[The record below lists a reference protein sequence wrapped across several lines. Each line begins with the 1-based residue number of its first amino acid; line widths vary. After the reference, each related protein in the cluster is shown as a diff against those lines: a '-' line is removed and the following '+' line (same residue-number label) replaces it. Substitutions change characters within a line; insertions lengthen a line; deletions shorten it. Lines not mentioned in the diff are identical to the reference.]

1 MAGITLAQAQTQL
14 DAYLAA
20 ETAIISGN
28 QSYEFQGR
36 RVNRADLEK
45 IQAGISLWDTRV
57 KNLTVSASGRGRTI
71 IARPR

>member
-1 MAGITLAQAQTQL
+1 MAGISLAQAQTQL

-36 RVNRADLEK
+36 RVNRADLK
-45 IQAGISLWDTRV
+45 NIQDGISLWDGRV
-57 KNLTVSASGRGRTI
+57 KDLTASATGRGRKI

>member
-1 MAGITLAQAQTQL
+1 MAGISLAQAQTQL

-20 ETAIISGN
+20 EAAIITGN

-36 RVNRADLEK
+36 RITRADLEK
-45 IQAGISLWDTRV
+45 VQAGVDLWDRRV
-57 KNLTVSASGRGRTI
+57 KDLSASASGRGRTV

>member
-1 MAGITLAQAQTQL
+1 MAGITLQQAQEQL

-20 ETAIISGN
+20 ETAIVTGN

-36 RVNRADLEK
+36 RINRADLEK
-45 IQAGISLWDTRV
+45 IQSGIALWDSRV
-57 KNLTVSASGRGRTI
+57 KQLSALASGRGRTV